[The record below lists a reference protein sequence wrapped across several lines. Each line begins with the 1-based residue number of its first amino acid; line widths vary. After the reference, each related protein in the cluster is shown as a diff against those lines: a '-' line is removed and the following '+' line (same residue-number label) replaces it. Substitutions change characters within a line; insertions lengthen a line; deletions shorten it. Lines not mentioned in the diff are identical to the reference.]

1 MGDEQSAVEMGFL
14 EGEENETVVL
24 DLKDLLPDS
33 GGEIVIRSAGL
44 GIIGVSTAQTVTATG
59 MSENHV
65 TAAGENVSGF
75 RYYQLDGGITLYC
88 PADTSLRLEPEAGG

>member
-1 MGDEQSAVEMGFL
+1 
-14 EGEENETVVL
+14 VL

-33 GGEIVIRSAGL
+33 GGEIVIHGTGL
-44 GIIGVSTAQTVTATG
+44 GMIGVSTGQAVTATG
-59 MSENHV
+59 MADSHV

-88 PADTSLRLEPEAGG
+88 PADTNLLLGPEIG